1 MHESKTVEATINQ
14 RVVLV
19 VNYKSFIAQQH

>member
-1 MHESKTVEATINQ
+1 MHESKTVEATVNQ

-19 VNYKSFIAQQH
+19 VNYKSFIAQQY